1 MNIKFLG
8 MTSPYVSSVN
18 VSQPIKPEQN
28 SQALSFKKLEKD
40 TFERQNTKAYNDV
53 YAHEAAHKSAAGALG
68 GAIVVEKDAN
78 GAVTG
83 GHVDIKMPALD
94 TKNPD
99 KTIAQ
104 AKQVEKAAL
113 APSDPSGQDYK
124 VAAQAQGILSQAEQ
138 AKKQLNV
145 VG

>member
-1 MNIKFLG
+1 MNINFLG

-28 SQALSFKKLEKD
+28 SQALSFKQLKQD
-40 TFERQNTKAYNDV
+40 TFEKQNTKAYNDV
-53 YAHEAAHKSAAGALG
+53 YAHESAHKAAAGALG
-68 GAIVVEKDAN
+68 GSIVIEKGAN

-94 TKNPD
+94 KKDPD
-99 KTIAQ
+99 KTISQ
-104 AKQVEKAAL
+104 ANQVIKAAL

-124 VAAQAQGILSQAEQ
+124 VAAQAQGILGQAEQ

-145 VG
+145 VA